1 MTSSV
6 IRKCALA
13 ALCGAA
19 MFGVVQSAQAA
30 TWNIVGGGAPTSAAV
45 YNTDPKE
52 NNVVNSPLS
61 GNSVIDPSAG
71 ATILQHAQLQANFI
85 GSYIVQYTYVG
96 SESANVID
104 FAAPGVPLANGG
116 VVGYAETNANN
127 QCVGCGY
134 IPLQPGPLPMGT
146 SLNQTSL
153 LAAFLFRDQ
162 SDGSNVVNG
171 TNPGDNAGKPNF
183 LISYATLV
191 GTNLVLSLGPSDWVV
206 IGFNDTGSSD
216 DNHDDFTLAL
226 HILDGGGEN
235 PTPIPGALP
244 LFASVLGGGYLFR
257 RLRNRRQAKA
267 AA

>member
-96 SESANVID
+96 SESANIID
-104 FAAPGVPLANGG
+104 FAAHGVTITG
-116 VVGYAETNANN
+116 VVGFAETNAT
-127 QCVGCGY
+127 
-134 IPLQPGPLPMGT
+134 T
-146 SLNQTSL
+146 SAS
-153 LAAFLFRDQ
+153 A
-162 SDGSNVVNG
+162 
-171 TNPGDNAGKPNF
+171 
-183 LISYATLV
+183 
-191 GTNLVLSLGPSDWVV
+191 VV
-206 IGFNDTGSSD
+206 IFRC
-216 DNHDDFTLAL
+216 
-226 HILDGGGEN
+226 N
-235 PTPIPGALP
+235 PAPK
-244 LFASVLGGGYLFR
+244 
-257 RLRNRRQAKA
+257 Q
-267 AA
+267 

>member
-71 ATILQHAQLQANFI
+71 ATILQAAQLQANFV
-85 GSYIVQYTYVG
+85 GAYNVQWTYVG

-216 DNHDDFTLAL
+216 DNHDDFTVAA
-226 HILDGGGEN
+226 HILDAGNEN